1 MSIQRNR
8 NNREDTRSFIAPSR
22 QISHHAPLNWLK
34 LGWEDFKRIPRLSF
48 VYGLVMALI
57 ALGIVIVSW
66 QAYSFVLAIAMV
78 AGFFFIGP
86 SLAIGLYSMSCQL
99 QNGITPQFM
108 RCVREGR
115 KNMANELVLSFV
127 FLIVFLIWARAAAM
141 VHVFLPN
148 LAEAGAADI
157 MGFLLVGSAI
167 GAIFAAVVFCIGAFS
182 IPMMMDRDVDAVTAI
197 ISSVSAV
204 LRNKLVMLI
213 WGMLIVLGILAGM
226 AAGFIGLAIT
236 LPVIGHATWHA
247 YQEVIDIAAWE
258 AQAHTRAE

>member
-1 MSIQRNR
+1 
-8 NNREDTRSFIAPSR
+8 
-22 QISHHAPLNWLK
+22 
-34 LGWEDFKRIPRLSF
+34 
-48 VYGLVMALI
+48 
-57 ALGIVIVSW
+57 
-66 QAYSFVLAIAMV
+66 
-78 AGFFFIGP
+78 
-86 SLAIGLYSMSCQL
+86 
-99 QNGITPQFM
+99 
-108 RCVREGR
+108 
-115 KNMANELVLSFV
+115 
-127 FLIVFLIWARAAAM
+127 IWARAAAM

-258 AQAHTRAE
+258 AQAHTHAE